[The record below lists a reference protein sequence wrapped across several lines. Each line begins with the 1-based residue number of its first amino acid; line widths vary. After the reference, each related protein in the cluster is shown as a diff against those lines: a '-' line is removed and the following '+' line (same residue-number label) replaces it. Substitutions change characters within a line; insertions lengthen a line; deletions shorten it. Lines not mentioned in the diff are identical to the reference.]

1 MKAWQ
6 DAVLTRMFYK
16 TYEAAPTSP
25 LSFGAGV
32 QIVNLAGRTGISMLQ
47 LH

>member
-6 DAVLTRMFYK
+6 DAVLTSMFYK

-25 LSFGAGV
+25 PSFWGGA
-32 QIVNLAGRTGISMLQ
+32 QIVNPAGRTGISMLQ